1 MIRFSRLRRVPLL
14 RFTLVRFGI
23 VGLLGEA
30 LYFLL
35 YGLFISL
42 TGSTSSTLALAGGI
56 CILVNAYSH
65 SRITFRVRFSGRL
78 LLGYVQIQILGFGL
92 AFLSGLALERAGT
105 GKWLIALITYLL
117 WSVASFLLTRLLF
130 SDKRARANLDRANPL
145 P

>member
-1 MIRFSRLRRVPLL
+1 MKPFSRMRRLPFL

-23 VGLLGEA
+23 VGLLGEG

-42 TGSTSSTLALAGGI
+42 TGSTSSSLALAGGI

-78 LLGYVQIQILGFGL
+78 LLGYVQIQFLGFGL
-92 AFLSGLALERAGT
+92 AFLSGLALEYAGT
-105 GKWLIALITYLL
+105 SKWLIALITYLL
-117 WSVASFLLTRLLF
+117 WSVASFLLTRLLYGDQ
-130 SDKRARANLDRANPL
+130 SARPKLDRANPL
-145 P
+145 T

>member
-1 MIRFSRLRRVPLL
+1 MKRFSRLRRFPFL
-14 RFTLVRFGI
+14 RITLVRFGI

-42 TGSTSSTLALAGGI
+42 TGSTSSSLALAGGI

-92 AFLSGLALERAGT
+92 AFLSGLALEHAGA

-117 WSVASFLLTRLLF
+117 WSIASFLLTRLLY
-130 SDKRARANLDRANPL
+130 SDQGARAKLDRVNPL

>member
-42 TGSTSSTLALAGGI
+42 TGSTSSPWPWREESAFWSMPTHILA
-56 CILVNAYSH
+56 S
-65 SRITFRVRFSGRL
+65 
-78 LLGYVQIQILGFGL
+78 
-92 AFLSGLALERAGT
+92 
-105 GKWLIALITYLL
+105 
-117 WSVASFLLTRLLF
+117 LF
-130 SDKRARANLDRANPL
+130 V
-145 P
+145 